1 MFRFGKQRAKSS
13 DSGRLSAQEQRKTP
27 TAELTYGSRATPVGE
42 LEEGQ
47 YRQEEA
53 KMLAEQARIQ
63 QHYRR
68 LVQQR
73 QETEGQEKGRDLVEE
88 VYSGE
93 GGGRGHHH
101 QEPALPASLAA
112 ARPGSRS
119 GITGTPTDPRF
130 ANYEE
135 IQRHLSRRQNNQ
147 YHSQRREHPARSERP
162 VSNFYEYESV
172 QVNRG
177 LLRVSCVR

>member
-1 MFRFGKQRAKSS
+1 
-13 DSGRLSAQEQRKTP
+13 LSAQERKTP
-27 TAELTYGSRATPVGE
+27 TAELAYGSTRGTPVGE
-42 LEEGQ
+42 LEEAGH
-47 YRQEEA
+47 RQEEA
-53 KMLAEQARIQ
+53 QARMVAEQARIQ
-63 QHYRR
+63 LHYRR

-73 QETEGQEKGRDLVEE
+73 QESEGQERGRELVEE

-93 GGGRGHHH
+93 GGPGGGRAR
-101 QEPALPASLAA
+101 QETALPAGLAA

-135 IQRHLSRRQNNQ
+135 IQRHLSRRQAQ

-172 QVNRG
+172 QVRPRALAA
-177 LLRVSCVR
+177 LLNGQ